1 MPISRRFVAQDQ
13 EDNQILKMD
22 HDSRYIVNNETD
34 WQFLFGP
41 NSELS
46 NSTLILKLTAKF
58 NEQSFDNIQIIG
70 YLYDTFNASVANAGS
85 GIFKIYRIQSPD
97 WTEVLIST
105 VSGTQLSNNYFYN
118 NVLLSTLSPIDFD
131 GGESIMIEGT
141 LTRLGVTYR
150 DRVYLN
156 HLGVYDNI
164 TRLRADVEF
173 LDISKKDL

>member
-13 EDNQILKMD
+13 DDNQILKMD
-22 HDSRYIVNNETD
+22 HDSRYIVNNDPD

-41 NSELS
+41 NSQLS
-46 NSTLILKLTAKF
+46 NSVLILKLTAKF

-70 YLYDTFNASVANAGS
+70 YLYDTFNASVASAGT
-85 GIFKIYRIQSPD
+85 GMFKIYRVQAPD

-105 VSGTQLSNNYFYN
+105 VSGTQLANNYFYN
-118 NVLLSTLSPIDFD
+118 NVLLSSLAPTDFD
-131 GGESIMIEGT
+131 GGESIMIEGS